1 MKRILLISLLL
12 LSLNTIAQKKMSRN
26 SPVIQKGF
34 YLSFN
39 PHSMLEPEQ
48 GAVGLGI
55 GYRISE
61 RIEIW
66 TELNYLYKGFFQ
78 DAGKFDNL
86 KGIRN
91 ITSFKYYYNNRLG
104 MFIGAEFRIKN
115 YSFSNKNTFV
125 NVQMHDTLTN
135 FQYTTAHTLACAA
148 VFWGKRLKLT
158 ANGKFEMEGNVGIG
172 IKQRRISR
180 KNIPDGYSKLEYRA
194 IDSFSPF
201 NGKDTEDAYP
211 HITGIIRFI
220 YHL

>member
-1 MKRILLISLLL
+1 MKKIFFIPLLAISIKA
-12 LSLNTIAQKKMSRN
+12 TAQKKMSRN
-26 SPVIQKGF
+26 SPIIQKGL

-39 PHSMLEPEQ
+39 PHSILEPEQ
-48 GAVGLGI
+48 GGVGLGI
-55 GYRISE
+55 GYRLSE

-86 KGIRN
+86 KGFRN

-115 YSFSNKNTFV
+115 YSFSEKNTFV
-125 NVQMHDTLTN
+125 NVKTHDTLTN
-135 FQYTTAHTLACAA
+135 FQYTAAHTLACAA

-201 NGKDTEDAYP
+201 NGRDVEDAYP
-211 HITGIIRFI
+211 YLPATIRFI